1 MSRSQTRAG
10 CGTPRRPGGL
20 RRLGQVAGRGRESSR
35 KGSVGQHLLQ
45 APLCLRQSSSLAEVA
60 RAPLSPHLTRELRGS
75 ISRGELGGSM
85 SGGSSTFTGSL
96 AARLPL
102 RAATHPR
109 RPKSPSGESAGARG
123 CKVWPR
129 VGEERRP
136 GHARFPQALQGT
148 LPTLGPWWS
157 PARSLP
163 QFHGILPGRDPG
175 SHGHCS
181 PPRWLQAVSAQ
192 RGTVSTCSCSRYCSV
207 VGAR

>member
-20 RRLGQVAGRGRESSR
+20 RSLGQVAGWGRESSR

-45 APLCLRQSSSLAEVA
+45 APLCLCRSPSLAEVA

-102 RAATHPR
+102 RAATTP
-109 RPKSPSGESAGARG
+109 GA
-123 CKVWPR
+123 
-129 VGEERRP
+129 
-136 GHARFPQALQGT
+136 L
-148 LPTLGPWWS
+148 
-157 PARSLP
+157 SLP
-163 QFHGILPGRDPG
+163 QGSLQEHEGVRCGPGWERRGDQYTHGSRRPCRAPSRPWVPGGVLLAHYPSSTASSRAGILAPTVTVAHPAGSKLSAHRGGLSPRAVPPGTA
-175 SHGHCS
+175 
-181 PPRWLQAVSAQ
+181 L
-192 RGTVSTCSCSRYCSV
+192 
-207 VGAR
+207 